1 MTEHP
6 RQVTDDQLLTD
17 LPKGGRMSTVSL
29 NGLSHIYENTTSE
42 SVHPFN
48 LFVDTGEFLV
58 LYGPSGSGKSTILRM
73 LHGLET
79 PKTGTIL
86 IDGVDITH
94 AAVNDRD
101 VTLALESYALYPH
114 MSVRDNLGFALRVD
128 GLPAEE
134 ITDRVETVMDKIGL
148 TEILDSVPGDLTQL
162 QRQTVALARAVV
174 RRPKVLIMDEPVV
187 NLVPEQQSETLAL
200 IKKLQQEFGLTTIYA
215 TSDLEDAKILG
226 DRIAFLDHGRL
237 IGVETPEL
245 AEAIV
250 ASISDTDS

>member
-6 RQVTDDQLLTD
+6 RQVTDDQLLTSF
-17 LPKGGRMSTVSL
+17 LGGNMSTVSL
-29 NGLSHIYENTTSE
+29 NGLSHAYENTVSP

-48 LFVDTGEFLV
+48 LFIDDGEFLV

-73 LHGLET
+73 LHGLEA

-86 IDGVDITH
+86 IDGNDVTH

-134 ITDRVETVMDKIGL
+134 IRDRVESVTSKIGL
-148 TEILDSVPGDLTQL
+148 RDILDDVPGDLSAL
-162 QRQTVALARAVV
+162 QRQTIALARAVV
-174 RRPKVLIMDEPVV
+174 RQPKVLIMDEPVV
-187 NLVPEQQSETLAL
+187 NLVPEHQADTLRL
-200 IKKLQQEFGLTTIYA
+200 VKDLQQEFGLTTLYA
-215 TSDLEDAKILG
+215 TANLEDAKVLG

-237 IGVETPEL
+237 IGVEKPEV
-245 AEAIV
+245 AEALV
-250 ASISDTDS
+250 ASISDVDS